1 MHNKTRKNCIKL
13 IKTIEKCKKVV
24 YYEAINKEET
34 GRGTMN
40 NEGGG
45 IVDRRDHDR
54 CRELY
59 VKYRQFM
66 YWYVKKHFRIC
77 QKKTFVISYRR
88 CGHHY

>member
-40 NEGGG
+40 NKGGG
-45 IVDRRDHDR
+45 ILDRRAVYVLV
-54 CRELY
+54 RE
-59 VKYRQFM
+59 
-66 YWYVKKHFRIC
+66 
-77 QKKTFVISYRR
+77 KTFSGFARR
-88 CGHHY
+88 RHS

>member
-34 GRGTMN
+34 GRGTTN
-40 NEGGG
+40 NKGGG

-54 CRELY
+54 CQELY
-59 VKYRQFM
+59 VKYVLVRE
-66 YWYVKKHFRIC
+66 
-77 QKKTFVISYRR
+77 KTFSGFARR
-88 CGHHY
+88 RHS

>member
-54 CRELY
+54 C
-59 VKYRQFM
+59 
-66 YWYVKKHFRIC
+66 
-77 QKKTFVISYRR
+77 
-88 CGHHY
+88 

>member
-40 NEGGG
+40 NEGGDV
-45 IVDRRDHDR
+45 IHFTVRRLSP
-54 CRELY
+54 ETGE
-59 VKYRQFM
+59 
-66 YWYVKKHFRIC
+66 RIFDEE
-77 QKKTFVISYRR
+77 KR
-88 CGHHY
+88 

>member
-1 MHNKTRKNCIKL
+1 MHNKTRKNCVKL

-54 CRELY
+54 CQELY
-59 VKYRQFM
+59 VKYRQ
-66 YWYVKKHFRIC
+66 YYVLVRE
-77 QKKTFVISYRR
+77 KTFSGFARR
-88 CGHHY
+88 RHS